1 MEDLFE
7 TLGDLFRNSSL
18 PYFKKL
24 ETDIKRQIKV
34 DDMICAVR
42 DDLMNC
48 KTMEDID
55 SIILQY
61 SDILHRYPRLYK
73 NVNNAVKRVEELKK
87 LRIWDN
93 LN

>member
-7 TLGDLFRNSSL
+7 TLGDLFKELNEWE
-18 PYFKKL
+18 KL
-24 ETDIKRQIKV
+24 KADIKRQINV
-34 DDMICAVR
+34 DDMISAVR
-42 DDLMNC
+42 DDLMNA
-48 KTMEDID
+48 KTSEDLD
-55 SIILQY
+55 DIILQY